1 MIRPFLDANV
11 LVTVLNKEYPGFTD
25 SARVLSL
32 AGKKGIQLYTSPLCL
47 AIAWYFA
54 GKKSGEKLAAEKAR
68 LLMENLSLAGV
79 GEEEVRQCL
88 ADKKVR
94 DLEDG
99 MEYYAA
105 KNAGCTHL
113 ITFDTGDFHFA
124 AMPVCTPEAFLREI
138 IGRKDLFS

>member
-11 LVTVLNKEYPGFTD
+11 LVTILNKEYPGFTD

-32 AGKKGIQLYTSPLCL
+32 ADKKGIKLYTSPLCI

-54 GKKSGEKLAAEKAR
+54 SKKSGDKVAAEKTR
-68 LLMENLSLAGV
+68 LLAEKLSLATMGDK
-79 GEEEVRQCL
+79 EVRLCL
-88 ADKKVR
+88 ADKKVK

-105 KNAGCTHL
+105 LNAGCTHV
-113 ITFDTGDFHFA
+113 ITYNTGDFHFA
-124 AMPVCTPEAFLREI
+124 RIPVATPEAFLQEI

>member
-25 SARVLSL
+25 AARVLSF
-32 AGKKGIQLYTSPLCL
+32 AGQKGFVLYTSPLCL

-54 GKKSGEKLAAEKAR
+54 AKKSGDLQAAEKIR
-68 LLMENLSLAGV
+68 LLTEKLSLAPL
-79 GEEEVRQCL
+79 GEEEVQLCL
-88 ADKKVR
+88 ANKQVG

-113 ITFDTGDFHFA
+113 ITYNTGDFHFSRI
-124 AMPVCTPEAFLREI
+124 PVCEPEAFLREI
-138 IGRKDLFS
+138 VGRKNLFS